1 MPESVTLTQDLG
13 NASFDIDPAVLQQ
26 RAEAAAQAA
35 AEAEVEEGD
44 SVEITITEIPSEPT
58 EDPPTP
64 ESSPVVY
71 GPQIFDDAFRL
82 AIENGILDPSQRF
95 NPLHIRFQTGAT
107 ETYEARGSLGA
118 QIMQNVGLGTSS
130 ALFNIQYQDAQPNP
144 NEASGNVDAKAEQQR
159 IADQNLHLLN
169 TL

>member
-1 MPESVTLTQDLG
+1 MPESITLTQDLG

-35 AEAEVEEGD
+35 AEAEEGD
-44 SVEITITEIPSEPT
+44 SVEITITEIPSEST
-58 EDPPTP
+58 EDPPTS
-64 ESSPVVY
+64 ESSPIIY
-71 GPQIFDDAFRL
+71 GPAIFDDTFRL

-107 ETYEARGSLGA
+107 ETYETRGLLGN
-118 QIMQNVGLGTSS
+118 QVMQNVGLGTST
-130 ALFNIQYQDAQPNP
+130 ALFNIQYQDAQPHP
-144 NEASGNVDAKAEQQR
+144 NKASGNVDAKVEQQR

>member
-1 MPESVTLTQDLG
+1 MPESITFTQNLG

-35 AEAEVEEGD
+35 AEAESEEGD
-44 SVEITITEIPSEPT
+44 SVEITITEIPSESTDDSPT
-58 EDPPTP
+58 SG
-64 ESSPVVY
+64 SSPGIY
-71 GPQIFDDAFRL
+71 GPETFDDKFRY
-82 AIENGILDPSQRF
+82 AIENGMLDPSRRF
-95 NPLHIRFQTGAT
+95 NPLRIRFQTSAT

-118 QIMQNVGLGTSS
+118 QVMQNAGLGTSL

-144 NEASGNVDAKAEQQR
+144 NDISSNVDAKVEQQR